1 MRSIELSRL
10 SALFA
15 VPEVHFVSVQHGLT
29 ENERESARAAGI
41 TLFEDAMSE
50 LDEAAALF
58 AALDLVISVTNTN
71 AHLAGALGVPAWVLL
86 NESPDWRWL
95 RAGERSPWY
104 PSMSLLRSEGEPRW
118 ANVVPE
124 LAQRL
129 AAAAADPYRIRHRSS
144 SGTTK

>member
-1 MRSIELSRL
+1 MRFPIATSQSSSAPRRRL
-10 SALFA
+10 A
-15 VPEVHFVSVQHGLT
+15 Q
-29 ENERESARAAGI
+29 
-41 TLFEDAMSE
+41 DAISD

-95 RAGERSPWY
+95 RAGDRSPWY

-124 LAQRL
+124 LTQRL
-129 AAAAADPYRIRHRSS
+129 AAAVADPSSIR
-144 SGTTK
+144 SGLAVDGAL